1 MEEKKTVKK
10 QVSPKTSTKKVTKT
24 ESKKAPV
31 KKVAKKETTKKE
43 AKKAPVKTV
52 AKKEVPVA
60 ESKPVL
66 TNVGPRRKEF
76 YSIGLLSQAVLT
88 TFALLLLIGG
98 LFDEFFLN
106 IFDAVVSLLLFV
118 TAYNNNTVFKRKHLT
133 TIYVLAGI
141 LFAGMFITRLFS

>member
-24 ESKKAPV
+24 ESKKTPV
-31 KKVAKKETTKKE
+31 KKVAKKVTKTE
-43 AKKAPVKTV
+43 VKKAPVKSV
-52 AKKEVPVA
+52 AKKEAPA
-60 ESKPVL
+60 IESKTVL